1 MSIYSTLH
9 RLVGSSLLWQFAGT
23 KHFHQNWQHG
33 SLSEAS
39 SASVRGVDSETQFF
53 RYPWPSPLGPDLV
66 SAASQE
72 SFPVLFCFKI
82 GASEPGLSQWTH
94 FSFAAET
101 GEWSFLS
108 PSPGTG
114 SDPEEKHQR
123 MGLRHGHSYVG
134 ASEAIKTV
142 LLLPWTLQTPRRG
155 SHNFLVL

>member
-1 MSIYSTLH
+1 MTICRYQAFPSELTY
-9 RLVGSSLLWQFAGT
+9 
-23 KHFHQNWQHG
+23 G

-39 SASVRGVDSETQFF
+39 SVSVRGVDSETQFF
-53 RYPWPSPLGPDLV
+53 QYPWPSPLGPDLV

-72 SFPVLFCFKI
+72 SFPVLFCFNS
-82 GASEPGLSQWTH
+82 GASEPGLSQRTH

-101 GEWSFLS
+101 GVWSFLS

-123 MGLRHGHSYVG
+123 MGLSNGHSYVG

-155 SHNFLVL
+155 SNNFLVF